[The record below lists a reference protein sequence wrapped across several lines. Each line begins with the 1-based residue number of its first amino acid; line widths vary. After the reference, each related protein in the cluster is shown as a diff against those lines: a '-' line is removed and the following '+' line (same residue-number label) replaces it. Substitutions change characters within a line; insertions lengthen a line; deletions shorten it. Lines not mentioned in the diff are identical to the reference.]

1 VQAQS
6 PSKQPEAVEQRAV
19 LGDALVRL
27 GATHPNLVV
36 LSPDVSRSTG
46 AIKFK
51 TAYPERFICTGIS
64 EQNTIGVAA
73 GLAMQGWIP
82 LVAAQSIF
90 IAGKGWEPFRQT
102 VAYPHLN
109 VKIVG
114 THGGINVGPDG
125 VSHQAIED
133 IAIMRVI
140 PGVVVL
146 APTDGNQVFSVLRAA
161 IDEPGPVFIRLERS
175 AIPLITREAD
185 PIHIGGS
192 NTLVEGN
199 DAAVIAIGSMA
210 VAGVEAANL
219 LAHEGVNVRVISMVS
234 IKPID
239 EAAIIRSAR
248 DTGALV
254 VAEDHNCNAGL
265 GGAVAEVV
273 VRTVPV
279 PIEQVAVRDIFAESG
294 QADELREKY
303 HLTSYDIGRAV
314 RRVMERR
321 EQLGWASR

>member
-1 VQAQS
+1 
-6 PSKQPEAVEQRAV
+6 
-19 LGDALVRL
+19 
-27 GATHPNLVV
+27 
-36 LSPDVSRSTG
+36 
-46 AIKFK
+46 
-51 TAYPERFICTGIS
+51 
-64 EQNTIGVAA
+64 
-73 GLAMQGWIP
+73 
-82 LVAAQSIF
+82 
-90 IAGKGWEPFRQT
+90 
-102 VAYPHLN
+102 
-109 VKIVG
+109 
-114 THGGINVGPDG
+114 VGPDG